1 MLTKLLKAKIHRAT
15 VTFTDV
21 DYHGSIT
28 IDPLLLE
35 ASGMLVNE
43 AVLIADCD
51 NGNRFETYIIPGEP
65 GSGVIGINGA
75 AARLTAVGHKVII
88 LTFGQFEPE
97 EVAEHRSRVVLV
109 DARNRITE
117 VIEHATTTYAP
128 VATG

>member
-1 MLTKLLKAKIHRAT
+1 MLSKLLKSKIHRAT

-51 NGNRFETYIIPGEP
+51 NGQRFETYVIPGEP
-65 GSGVIGINGA
+65 GSGTIGVNGA
-75 AARLTAVGHKVII
+75 AARLTQVGHRVII
-88 LTFGQFEPE
+88 MSFVMATPQE
-97 EVAEHRSRVVLV
+97 AATHKSRVVIV
-109 DARNRITE
+109 DKNNKATE
-117 VIEHATTTYAP
+117 TVENPSTLDGVP
-128 VATG
+128 R